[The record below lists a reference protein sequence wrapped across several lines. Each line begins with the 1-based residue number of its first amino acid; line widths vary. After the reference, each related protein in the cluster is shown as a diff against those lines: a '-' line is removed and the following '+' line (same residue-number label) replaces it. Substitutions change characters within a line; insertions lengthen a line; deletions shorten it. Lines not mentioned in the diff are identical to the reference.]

1 MCSLTGNFSIIQYD
15 DLIGMQDRADP
26 LGHDQGR
33 RICRLLFQL
42 PTKCD
47 ICLIV
52 QRRKAVIKNEDLRL
66 LRNRPRNG
74 KALLLPSGYIRTT
87 LRNRSFIRSLFFF
100 DKFRRLCNRC
110 RLFHILAGRIRCS
123 IADI

>member
-15 DLIGMQDRADP
+15 DQIGMQDRTDP
-26 LGHDQGR
+26 LSHDQGR

-47 ICLIV
+47 IRLIV
-52 QRRKAVIKNEDLRL
+52 QRRKAVIKNEDLRF

-74 KALLLPSGYIRTT
+74 KALLLPPDTFVPPCAIGASYVPSF
-87 LRNRSFIRSLFFF
+87 LR
-100 DKFRRLCNRC
+100 
-110 RLFHILAGRIRCS
+110 
-123 IADI
+123 